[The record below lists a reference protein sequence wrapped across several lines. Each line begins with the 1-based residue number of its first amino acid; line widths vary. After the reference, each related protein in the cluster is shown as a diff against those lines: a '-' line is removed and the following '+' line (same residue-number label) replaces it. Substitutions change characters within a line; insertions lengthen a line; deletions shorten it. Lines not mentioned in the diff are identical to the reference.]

1 MDQIEGRHL
10 ISTSEMLTDKPQ
22 ISLVRRF
29 PDCIARGN
37 NFNGLQKFKPSGLKA
52 WIL

>member
-22 ISLVRRF
+22 VSLVTLATLRLIDLLSNRMCYLF
-29 PDCIARGN
+29 
-37 NFNGLQKFKPSGLKA
+37 
-52 WIL
+52 